1 MPTLRVDVQG
11 IDTLFARLDR
21 MAAIDVL
28 EPPMKAGVLDLVRY
42 MEDYPAQRSRK
53 PNPGQFVSER
63 QRRFVM
69 ASIRDGRITVPY
81 KRTGKLGQSWT
92 WEITRHS
99 NGLTGRV
106 GTNLRYAPLVQA
118 HGRQAQMHAGNWRTD
133 AMAIEARR
141 DAIVER
147 FRVAIRAAL
156 R

>member
-1 MPTLRVDVQG
+1 
-11 IDTLFARLDR
+11 
-21 MAAIDVL
+21 
-28 EPPMKAGVLDLVRY
+28 MKAGVLDLVRY

-53 PNPGQFVSER
+53 RNPGQFVSER

-69 ASIRDGRITVPY
+69 ASIRDGRIVVPY

-99 NGLTGRV
+99 NGLTGKV
-106 GTNLRYAPLVQA
+106 GTNLGMGIKYAPYVQA
-118 HGRQAQMHAGNWRTD
+118 HGRQAQMHAGNWQTD
-133 AMAIEARR
+133 VMAIEARR

-147 FRVAIRAAL
+147 FRAAIRAAL